1 MWCIWHSGIKKE
13 DLKNFK
19 SLSFVLTWDSFHSTF
34 VSLES
39 CLPSL
44 LSKTSSNDNSTVSL
58 DGPFL
63 WFMVENLFLIHNLNF
78 LCSNLRPLLL
88 VLSKVDTENRLFLS
102 SLLLCSAYQSVLF
115 YIPSSNFF
123 SSNPIFSSE
132 VVFSRTLLILL
143 VLFCNFS
150 YKYHFIVIQ
159 C

>member
-1 MWCIWHSGIKKE
+1 MNIWHSSIKKKKK
-13 DLKNFK
+13 LRKKKFTICSQNRIP
-19 SLSFVLTWDSFHSTF
+19 SILIC
-34 VSLES
+34 LES

-44 LSKTSSNDNSTVSL
+44 FSKTSCNDNSTVIL

-78 LCSNLRPLLL
+78 PCSNLRPLLL

-102 SLLLCSAYQSVLF
+102 SLLLRSAYQRVLF
-115 YIPSSNFF
+115 YIPSSHFF
-123 SSNPIFSSE
+123 PSNPIFSSE

-150 YKYHFIVIQ
+150 CKHHFIAIQ